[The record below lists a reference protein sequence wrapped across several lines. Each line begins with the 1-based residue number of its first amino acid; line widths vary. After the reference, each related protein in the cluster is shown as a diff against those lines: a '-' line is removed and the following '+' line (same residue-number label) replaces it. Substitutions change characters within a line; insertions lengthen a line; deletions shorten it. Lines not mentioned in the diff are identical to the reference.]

1 MLTEDQ
7 QKVQNISLNHEGIR
21 KREKKGLTYHAC
33 SDVTRWNQNWT
44 AHKTSLAILTLE
56 LPTSF
61 ESKLLSLSSSFSLKV
76 VTLNSSLIKKYK
88 KMEEKKGK
96 IGKDLTGIVRN
107 THLETVSIRILPG
120 NPSLHVLMGRRS
132 KLLVVQNS
140 GF

>member
-7 QKVQNISLNHEGIR
+7 QKEEHLLEPRGDTEEG
-21 KREKKGLTYHAC
+21 EKGLTYHAC

-61 ESKLLSLSSSFSLKV
+61 ESKLLSLSSSFSLKF

-107 THLETVSIRILPG
+107 IHLKTVSIRISSRESFTTCLDG
-120 NPSLHVLMGRRS
+120 A
-132 KLLVVQNS
+132 
-140 GF
+140 